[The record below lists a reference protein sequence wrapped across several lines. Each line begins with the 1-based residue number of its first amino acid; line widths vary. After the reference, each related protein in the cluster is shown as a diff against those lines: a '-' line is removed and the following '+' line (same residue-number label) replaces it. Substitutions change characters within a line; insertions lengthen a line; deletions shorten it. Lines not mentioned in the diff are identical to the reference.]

1 MMWNALVTSLL
12 HRASIV
18 MIDGNPAYPD
28 LSMQWRLAEETR
40 PTFMGA
46 SPALLMGCRK
56 AGLDLTRL
64 DLSSIRQLGA
74 AGSPLPA
81 EGYAWVYEQLGPD
94 VLLNCGS
101 GGTDVCTGIVQGSP
115 MQPVFAGEIAGRC
128 LGVDTAAFD
137 PDGNEV
143 VGALG
148 ELVIRAPMP
157 SMPVGFWD
165 DPGDERYHAA
175 YYEDYPGVWRHGD
188 WILFTERGSCIITGR
203 SDATLNRGGVRM
215 GTGEFYEVVEELDE
229 VLDSLVVH
237 LEDDE
242 GGAGE
247 LLLFV
252 VLRDGAT
259 LDDGLRARIG
269 RALRGELS
277 PRHVPDTVEAVP
289 AIPRTL
295 TGKKLELPVKRMLRG
310 ADQARVASRDALADP
325 RAIDAFAAYARSRT
339 PAV

>member
-1 MMWNALVTSLL
+1 
-12 HRASIV
+12 
-18 MIDGNPAYPD
+18 
-28 LSMQWRLAEETR
+28 
-40 PTFMGA
+40 MGA

-56 AGLDLTRL
+56 AGRDLTRL
-64 DLSSIRQLGA
+64 ALSSIRQLGA

-94 VLLNCGS
+94 VQLNCGS

-115 MQPVFAGEIAGRC
+115 VQRVFAGEIAGRC

-137 PDGNEV
+137 SDGNEV

-165 DPGDERYHAA
+165 DPADERYHAA

-229 VLDSLVVH
+229 VVDSLVVH

-252 VLRDGAT
+252 VLRDGVE
-259 LDDGLRARIG
+259 LDDELRGPIG
-269 RALRGELS
+269 RTLRQELS

-289 AIPRTL
+289 ATPRTL

-310 ADQARVASRDALADP
+310 VDQTRVASR
-325 RAIDAFAAYARSRT
+325 
-339 PAV
+339 

>member
-1 MMWNALVTSLL
+1 M
-12 HRASIV
+12 
-18 MIDGNPAYPD
+18 
-28 LSMQWRLAEETR
+28 
-40 PTFMGA
+40 
-46 SPALLMGCRK
+46 
-56 AGLDLTRL
+56 
-64 DLSSIRQLGA
+64 
-74 AGSPLPA
+74 
-81 EGYAWVYEQLGPD
+81 
-94 VLLNCGS
+94 LLNCGS

-165 DPGDERYHAA
+165 DPEDERYHAA

-259 LDDGLRARIG
+259 LDDDLRARIG

-310 ADQARVASRDALADP
+310 ADPARVASRDALADP